1 MELETI
7 LIAIIVS
14 LSCSLCGVFLV
25 LRRMSL
31 MSDAISHSI
40 LLGIVL
46 GYFLSKSLSSSV
58 PVIGAV
64 FAGMASVLFTELL
77 QKTRLVKSDAAIGL
91 VFPAMFSAGVI
102 LVSLYA
108 GNVHLDID
116 AVLLGEIGLAPL
128 DRIMFFGVSVP
139 RSMVSMGA
147 VLLLNLVFLTLFFK
161 ELKISTF
168 DPGLSKSLGFSPTLI
183 NYGLML
189 AVSITCVG
197 SFDSVGAVLVI
208 ALMITPS
215 AAALLLTDDLLTML
229 ILAGLLA
236 SLSAISGFFVAVKI
250 DGSIAGAMAAMTGV
264 IFCIVYLFSPKHGFI
279 RRRLSVQ
286 KLRMDFWLSMLSV
299 HLFTHQGTAEE
310 RNECTEQHLV
320 DRLNWT
326 NRKAR
331 LIVATAQ
338 KRGLVQNKDGLLIL
352 SEKGDALARKAITEI

>member
-1 MELETI
+1 MMELETI

-236 SLSAISGFFVAVKI
+236 SLSAISGFFCCGENRRQYRRCYGCHDRRYFLHCLFVFAKTRIYPQTAFRTKAANGFLVKYVI
-250 DGSIAGAMAAMTGV
+250 GASFYT
-264 IFCIVYLFSPKHGFI
+264 PRH
-279 RRRLSVQ
+279 RRRAE
-286 KLRMDFWLSMLSV
+286 RMY
-299 HLFTHQGTAEE
+299 
-310 RNECTEQHLV
+310 
-320 DRLNWT
+320 
-326 NRKAR
+326 
-331 LIVATAQ
+331 
-338 KRGLVQNKDGLLIL
+338 
-352 SEKGDALARKAITEI
+352 